1 MTAKVVD
8 LRSRNGDGTTECLL
22 RFVWP
27 GSGPVQLVPVAGDVT
42 AFRNRVAA
50 GIAGPSGLL
59 YPEDGE
65 PFIDNVHEEFRGSY
79 LWATKPRLVDDRALA
94 NLLQLSAGESPPAPE
109 A

>member
-8 LRSRNGDGTTECLL
+8 LRSRNGDGTTECLM

-27 GSGPVQLVPVAGDVT
+27 GSGPVQLVPVAGDV
-42 AFRNRVAA
+42 APFRSRVAA

-65 PFIDNVHEEFRGSY
+65 PFIDHVHEEFRGSY
-79 LWATKPRLVDDRALA
+79 LWATKPRLVDDRALTG
-94 NLLQLSAGESPPAPE
+94 LLQLPADESSPAPD